1 MSGETEKNISSW
13 TVDSLREL
21 TDAQIAAV
29 REELRANKEL
39 LQAENASTAQAVLV
53 ARTELERRLEGLN
66 ELRKEVTNDRSQFVK
81 IDVYAPAHEELRR
94 QRVVDSEKLIVTTGQ
109 VQENSKDI
117 ASMKSSLMWLTRLIA
132 GAIVLGLIAYGFRTL
147 TGR

>member
-1 MSGETEKNISSW
+1 MSGETEKQVSGW
-13 TVDSLREL
+13 TVDTLKEHLESRIASSEEAL
-21 TDAQIAAV
+21 TLA
-29 REELRANKEL
+29 RKEL
-39 LQAENASTAQAVLV
+39 EG
-53 ARTELERRLEGLN
+53 RLEGLN

-81 IDVYAPAHEELRR
+81 TDVYAPAHEELRR
-94 QRVVDSEKLIVTTGQ
+94 QRTADNEKLIILTGQ

-132 GAIVLGLIAYGFRTL
+132 GAILLGIIAYVFQRL